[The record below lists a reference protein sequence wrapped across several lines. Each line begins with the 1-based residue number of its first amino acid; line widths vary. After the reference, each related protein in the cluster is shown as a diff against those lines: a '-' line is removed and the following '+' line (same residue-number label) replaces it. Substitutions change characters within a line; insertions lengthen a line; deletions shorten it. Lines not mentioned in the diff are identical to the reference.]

1 MSYQFDFGVVL
12 AAWPDLLRGCMLTLV
27 ISCQA
32 MALGLLIGLLCVLLR
47 RSGIPSFVWA
57 VRSFVEIIRNTP
69 FLVQA
74 FFIYLGLPSIGIR
87 LSPDVAAVLAL
98 GLNGGAYATEI
109 IRSGVESIHKGQIEA
124 GYALG
129 LRPLQIFRHIIL
141 VPALR
146 VCFPALASQFI
157 LLMLTSSIVASI
169 SAVELTTIGQ
179 LLETTTFRSFEIYLT
194 LTGLYLAMSAL
205 LSALFALIE
214 RLFFSYPVR

>member
-1 MSYQFDFGVVL
+1 MGYQFDFGVVFS
-12 AAWPDLLRGCMLTLV
+12 AWPDLLRGCLLTLV

-32 MALGLLIGLLCVLLR
+32 MALGLAIGLVTVILR
-47 RSGIPSFVWA
+47 RTGYAPAVWIVKA
-57 VRSFVEIIRNTP
+57 FVEIIRNTP

-74 FFIYLGLPSIGIR
+74 FFIFLGLPSLGIR

-109 IRSGVESIHKGQIEA
+109 IRSGVDSIHKGQIEA

-129 LRPLQIFRHIIL
+129 LKPLQIFRHIIL
-141 VPALR
+141 IPALR
-146 VCFPALASQFI
+146 ICFPALGSQFI

-205 LSALFALIE
+205 LAALFATIE
-214 RLFFSYPVR
+214 RQFLSYPVR

>member
-1 MSYQFDFGVVL
+1 MTYQFDFGVVA
-12 AAWPDLLRGCMLTLV
+12 AAWPDLLHGCLLTLE

-32 MALGLLIGLLCVLLR
+32 MALGLLIGLVCVLLR
-47 RSGIPSFVWA
+47 RTGKAAFVWPVKA
-57 VRSFVEIIRNTP
+57 FVETIRNTP

-74 FFIYLGLPSIGIR
+74 FFIYLGLPSVGIR

-129 LRPLQIFRHIIL
+129 LGPLQIFRCVIL
-141 VPALR
+141 RPALR
-146 VCFPALASQFI
+146 ICFPALASQFI

-179 LLETTTFRSFEIYLT
+179 LLETSTFRSFEIYLT
-194 LTGLYLAMSAL
+194 LTGLYLAMSAA